1 MKRRDSLKYIVLGSA
16 AASLPLQGCDPKE
29 KEVAEVAPPEADEY
43 TYGRTEKEK
52 ARDKRLMEETFFTE
66 HEMATITAW
75 AGLIL
80 PANESYGSAVD
91 AGVPDFIEFIVKD
104 MPQHQVPMRGGL
116 MWMDHRANSLFEKE
130 FVALTE
136 AEQKQILDNIA
147 FQNAEAPEELK
158 PGMAFFRLVRN
169 LTVTGYYTSEM
180 GLKDLDFKGNVPNV
194 WDGVPEEVLQQH
206 GVAYDPEWL
215 AKCVDQ
221 SKRGDIAQWD
231 DEGNLIT

>member
-16 AASLPLQGCDPKE
+16 AATLPLHGCETKEE
-29 KEVAEVAPPEADEY
+29 KEAVVSPPENDEHH
-43 TYGRTEKEK
+43 YGRTEEEK
-52 ARDKRLMEETFFTE
+52 ARDERLMEETFFTE
-66 HEMATITAW
+66 HEMDTITVLSA
-75 AGLIL
+75 LIL
-80 PANESYGSAVD
+80 PANEKYGSAVD

-104 MPQHQVPMRGGL
+104 MPHHQVPMRGGL

-130 FVALTE
+130 FKSLTV
-136 AEQKQILDNIA
+136 AEQKQILDEIA
-147 FQNAEAPEELK
+147 FNDENAPEEVK
-158 PGMAFFRLVRN
+158 PGIAFFRLMRN
-169 LTVTGYYTSEM
+169 LTVTGYYTSEI

-194 WDGVPEEVLQQH
+194 WDGVPEDVLQQH